1 MAPASLYSIS
11 TFLGHPEGYHMM
23 NLCICGFVFLLV
35 MYFYHTQRYY
45 LNIRRTPAARGNEV
59 LICEYMHTRISHDD
73 FTSLCI
79 VCVSIFYKSIT
90 HNDIIRISGRPSVS
104 EVMRC

>member
-1 MAPASLYSIS
+1 
-11 TFLGHPEGYHMM
+11 M
-23 NLCICGFVFLLV
+23 NLCICVFVFLLV

-45 LNIRRTPAARGNEV
+45 MNIRRTPAARSNEV

-73 FTSLCI
+73 FASLCI
-79 VCVSIFYKSIT
+79 VGVYICKSIT
-90 HNDIIRISGRPSVS
+90 QNDIIRISGRPSVS